1 MKSCPSK
8 RKASHHATRTKNA
21 ATYHTAYI
29 SYLLEK
35 GRKRLEY
42 LDMLTHEFGYIQ
54 EVATFDAGVLL
65 SMVVGLQAI

>member
-8 RKASHHATRTKNA
+8 RKASHHAVQTKNE

-35 GRKRLEY
+35 GRKCLEY
-42 LDMLTHEFGYIQ
+42 LDMLTHKFGYIQ
-54 EVATFDAGVLL
+54 
-65 SMVVGLQAI
+65 